1 MDLFYFVYPM
11 SENLSF
17 CSQRVLFELFL
28 PTFTSEWSMNPKETE
43 NKIKSR
49 VHEYSLLSSS
59 ETNPLTHKLVI
70 QVQECMASTADPRL
84 PPNQSV
90 LSYRPDSERQI
101 GVVVAHSGA
110 HVLNPVT
117 RRIEGGGF
125 WTLVNGY
132 IPDPRLH

>member
-1 MDLFYFVYPM
+1 M

-28 PTFTSEWSMNPKETE
+28 PTFTSEWSVNPEETE
-43 NKIKSR
+43 KNKIKFR
-49 VHEYSLLSSS
+49 VHEMEEDSLLSSR
-59 ETNPLTHKLVI
+59 ETSPLTHKLVI

-90 LSYRPDSERQI
+90 LSYRPDNERQI
-101 GVVVAHSGA
+101 GVVVACSGA